1 MYTDKTRKISI
12 VEDNHS
18 FQQMLKD
25 FIERKFP
32 GITVSMYSTG
42 EEFLDKYTADD
53 DVILLDFNLD
63 AKDKAALNGL
73 QILKSLKKRERDAPV
88 IFLSGEDSAEIA
100 SSVISE
106 GAYYYVVKNE
116 HAFARLEIILRN
128 LFHQQGL
135 NKNLKT
141 QRFFNT
147 ILVVMLIVCVG
158 LPQQFFCKLLLFL
171 SLIFFGD
178 GMTP

>member
-1 MYTDKTRKISI
+1 MYTDKSRRISV
-12 VEDNHS
+12 VEDNHA

-32 GITVSMYSTG
+32 TVTVNMYSSG
-42 EEFLDKYTADD
+42 EEFLGKYSSDD
-53 DVILLDFNLD
+53 DLILLDYNLD
-63 AKDKAALNGL
+63 SKDKSALNGL
-73 QILKSLKKRERDAPV
+73 QILKSLKKRDPDAPV
-88 IFLSGEDSAEIA
+88 IFLSANDSAEVA

-147 ILVVMLIVCVG
+147 ILVVMLIVLVG
-158 LPQQFFCKLLLFL
+158 LIVFRRL
-171 SLIFFGD
+171 
-178 GMTP
+178 GM